1 MNKTTTSARL
11 KQIMA
16 DRGLK
21 QIDIL
26 NLAKPYAEKYNMK
39 LGSNDLSQYVT
50 GKVEP
55 SQYKLTLLAETLGV
69 NPAWLMGFDVPMKKE
84 TTYYDKQ
91 LIKTA
96 EDFIATKEE
105 FFGELK
111 KMIKDYYDLT
121 GDQLNNVIEYIE
133 FLKSKK

>member
-1 MNKTTTSARL
+1 MSNEIGNRLNQAMGLRGLTQTDIINKTGITKGALSSYLSGRYEP
-11 KQIMA
+11 KQTNIY
-16 DRGLK
+16 K
-21 QIDIL
+21 
-26 NLAKPYAEKYNMK
+26 LAKALDVSP
-39 LGSNDLSQYVT
+39 V
-50 GKVEP
+50 
-55 SQYKLTLLAETLGV
+55 
-69 NPAWLMGFDVPMKKE
+69 WLMGFDVSMDRE
-84 TTYYDKQ
+84 ENYYDKQ

-121 GDQLNNVIEYIE
+121 GDQLDSVIEYIE